1 MSSKDT
7 FRQIKGDTY
16 YDKFFKKMNANE
28 EHQSLID
35 VVQKYPE
42 IFFRGP
48 FLKLNLKKKKKNEDN
63 FKLKFPNT
71 FL

>member
-1 MSSKDT
+1 
-7 FRQIKGDTY
+7 
-16 YDKFFKKMNANE
+16 MNANE

-48 FLKLNLKKKKKNEDN
+48 FLKLNLKTKKKKKKKEDN
-63 FKLKFPNT
+63 FKFKFPNT